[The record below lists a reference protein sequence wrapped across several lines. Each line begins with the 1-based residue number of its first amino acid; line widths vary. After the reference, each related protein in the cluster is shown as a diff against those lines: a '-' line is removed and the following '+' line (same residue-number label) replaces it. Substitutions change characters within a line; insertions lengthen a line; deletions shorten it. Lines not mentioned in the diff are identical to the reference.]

1 MAGTNNFLQWNPTAA
16 NQENDSAYTSDTLR
30 SGGAPTNAIF
40 PSATANK
47 LFFQTSTFV
56 AAMAAAMAAKNYN
69 VVDTNLTNLQTSLSN
84 ILTNADLTV
93 SINSATPGTAKG
105 YIKFPAGIYL
115 QWATGTA
122 VSADSTQT
130 INYPI
135 SFPTTCWLV
144 LTSCYLN
151 TATNIAKAWGVQTW
165 TTAHAVVQLLR
176 RGDEGSF
183 SVSPMVFA
191 IGN

>member
-1 MAGTNNFLQWNPTAA
+1 
-16 NQENDSAYTSDTLR
+16 
-30 SGGAPTNAIF
+30 
-40 PSATANK
+40 
-47 LFFQTSTFV
+47 
-56 AAMAAAMAAKNYN
+56 
-69 VVDTNLTNLQTSLSN
+69 
-84 ILTNADLTV
+84 
-93 SINSATPGTAKG
+93 
-105 YIKFPAGIYL
+105 
-115 QWATGTA
+115 
-122 VSADSTQT
+122 
-130 INYPI
+130 
-135 SFPTTCWLV
+135 LV

>member
-69 VVDTNLTNLQTSLSN
+69 VVDTN
-84 ILTNADLTV
+84 
-93 SINSATPGTAKG
+93 
-105 YIKFPAGIYL
+105 L